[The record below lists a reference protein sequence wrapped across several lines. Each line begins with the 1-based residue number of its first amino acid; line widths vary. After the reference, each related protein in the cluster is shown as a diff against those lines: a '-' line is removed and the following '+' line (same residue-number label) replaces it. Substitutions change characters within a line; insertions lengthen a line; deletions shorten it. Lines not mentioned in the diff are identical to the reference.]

1 MNEVYL
7 KRRGADESAKRR
19 VLFEM
24 RRAAV
29 AAMDAAGVRLL
40 AGTDPQTPGVL
51 PGFGL
56 HQELELMV
64 GAGLTRCAPC
74 RPPPSN
80 RRGSS
85 AASPGRGRW
94 NREKVADLLILDA
107 DPLEDIANTT
117 RIHAVVTRG
126 RHIGPAER
134 EALLAEVERAAAGDR
149 V

>member
-1 MNEVYL
+1 LPPETAQLWAYVMNEVYL

-64 GAGLTRCAPC
+64 GAGLTPLRALQTATVEPARFLGRESWSGTVEPGKGR
-74 RPPPSN
+74 RP
-80 RRGSS
+80 
-85 AASPGRGRW
+85 ADPGRGPAGGHRQHHRSEEHTSELQS
-94 NREKVADLLILDA
+94 RENLV
-107 DPLEDIANTT
+107 
-117 RIHAVVTRG
+117 
-126 RHIGPAER
+126 
-134 EALLAEVERAAAGDR
+134 
-149 V
+149 